1 MLRISFDKSLIP
13 LNKLVLPFVLRGFY
27 LKKSMEKK
35 WFVVYTKPQQ
45 ELKVAGQLSAM
56 GITNY
61 CPTVTLVKQ
70 YSDRKKKVTRPLLSS
85 YVMVELEEKERE
97 KVFSCSG
104 IVRYLF
110 FLGKPAVVPASDIT
124 LMQNHLNGVY
134 NDSKITTLSVGDSH
148 TITQGPFSGVSGRV
162 VETNNTK
169 VKLELASLGMQI
181 TLIK

>member
-1 MLRISFDKSLIP
+1 
-13 LNKLVLPFVLRGFY
+13 
-27 LKKSMEKK
+27 MEKK

-61 CPTVTLVKQ
+61 CPTITLAKQ

-85 YVMVELEEKERE
+85 YVMVELEEKERN
-97 KVFSCSG
+97 KVFACNG

-110 FLGKPAVVPASDIT
+110 FLGKPVVVPASDII

-134 NDSKITTLSVGDSH
+134 SDSKVTTLSVGDSH
-148 TITQGPFSGVSGRV
+148 TITEGPFSGVSGRV
-162 VETNNTK
+162 VETDNTK
-169 VKLELASLGMQI
+169 VKLELASLGMRI
-181 TLIK
+181 TLKKQAA